1 MPMMCLGFDEYG
13 CFLYIYESPKPMGST
28 VKTKADTEPLTRYE
42 HTTGVIL
49 AGGLSTR
56 YGQDKAFLQIGGVPL
71 IERIAEQMKRVF
83 TRVILVTNQKREF
96 EYLEL
101 PMIEDLIK
109 GLGPIGGIYTG
120 LSSISEQA
128 AFFVACD
135 MPLLHEHLIRYMVDI
150 IDNHAAV
157 VPSVGKWVE
166 PLHAL
171 YARSCLGPIKG
182 LINEKRYQVRLFY
195 DLVPVRYVKED
206 EIRRFCPPDEAFLNI
221 NTPEEFTRIQYLVKA
236 PEASENRDDHIR

>member
-1 MPMMCLGFDEYG
+1 ME
-13 CFLYIYESPKPMGST
+13 ST
-28 VKTKADTEPLTRYE
+28 VKTKADTEPPARYE
-42 HTTGVIL
+42 HIAGVIL

-56 YGQDKAFLQIGGVPL
+56 YGHDKAFVQIGGVPL
-71 IERIAEQMKRVF
+71 IERITEEMRRIF
-83 TRVILVTNQKREF
+83 MRVILVTNQKKEF

-101 PMIEDLIK
+101 PMIEDIIK

-128 AFFVACD
+128 GFFVACD
-135 MPLLHEHLIRYMVDI
+135 MPLLHEGLIRYMIEV

-182 LINEKRYQVRLFY
+182 LIDEKCYQVRRFY
-195 DLVPVRYVKED
+195 DLVPVRYVRED
-206 EIRRFCPPDEAFLNI
+206 EIRLFCSPDEAFLNI
-221 NTPEEFTRIQYLVKA
+221 NTPEEFARIQSLVKTQGVGKK
-236 PEASENRDDHIR
+236 R

>member
-1 MPMMCLGFDEYG
+1 
-13 CFLYIYESPKPMGST
+13 
-28 VKTKADTEPLTRYE
+28 
-42 HTTGVIL
+42 
-49 AGGLSTR
+49 
-56 YGQDKAFLQIGGVPL
+56 
-71 IERIAEQMKRVF
+71 MKRVF

-128 AFFVACD
+128 GFFVACD
-135 MPLLHEHLIRYMVDI
+135 MPLLRKGLIRYMVDL
-150 IDNHAAV
+150 IDHHAAV

-171 YARSCLGPIKG
+171 YARSCLDPMKD
-182 LINEKRYQVRLFY
+182 LIDEKHYQVRLLY
-195 DLVPVRYVKED
+195 DLVPVRYVRED
-206 EIRRFCPPDEAFLNI
+206 EIRRFCSPDEAFLNI
-221 NTPEEFTRIQYLVKA
+221 NTPEEFARIQSLVKA
-236 PEASENRDDHIR
+236 QGVGKQR